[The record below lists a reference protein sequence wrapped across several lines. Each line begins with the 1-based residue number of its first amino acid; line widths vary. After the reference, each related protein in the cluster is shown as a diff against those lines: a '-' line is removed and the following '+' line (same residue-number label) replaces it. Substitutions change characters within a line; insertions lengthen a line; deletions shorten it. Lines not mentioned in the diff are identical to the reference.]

1 LYLKNAVLTAP
12 LENTVLAAPW
22 MDSMDSLN
30 RLNPVD
36 DNDKLEQVKLTS
48 SLFGFPSSH

>member
-1 LYLKNAVLTAP
+1 
-12 LENTVLAAPW
+12 

-36 DNDKLEQVKLTS
+36 DNDKLKQVKLTS
-48 SLFGFPSSH
+48 SLFGFPSSCWLNQEAEG